1 MTNRLKNLTKFLY
14 FLDHEASTNILDK
27 KIIENVIENMRKLYL
42 LFLTRCDIA
51 GFSNTY
57 HSRQIFLW
65 LSSAQSTNLSFEE
78 KKVQFAE
85 AVDQKCSLKNVLWKN
100 PKIHGKTPKIESFL
114 VICTPNICEQP
125 VLNLLCWP
133 TQPVWVLLTHIITK

>member
-14 FLDHEASTNILDK
+14 VLDHEASKNIPDK
-27 KIIENVIENMRKLYL
+27 KIVENVIENMRKLYL
-42 LFLTRCDIA
+42 VFLTRCDIA

-65 LSSAQSTNLSFEE
+65 LSFAQSTNSSFEE

-85 AVDQKCSLKNVLWKN
+85 AVAQKCFLKKVLWKN
-100 PKIHGKTPKIESFL
+100 PKIHGKTLTIESFL
-114 VICTPNICEQP
+114 VICTPNICERP
-125 VLNLLCWP
+125 VQNLLCWP
-133 TQPVWVLLTHIITK
+133 AQAVWVLLTHMITK